1 MYEPLIG
8 FMLVTKGE
16 FMNQEKTATG
26 SLSILISTVLH
37 GSVIAMIAI
46 GPAFLP
52 SMKKSQVNDS
62 YFTTNTDVVDFTVAD
77 NSIEETQKSIAP
89 AVANESLAQTP
100 TLPEKS
106 DFIVKQVKSPEAV
119 LPSKKVVTLTK
130 PVEAPVA
137 VVTPEPATL
146 YDDSLEKEEV
156 AEKLKTEVAPVAE
169 APAPLA
175 DETTAE
181 SVPVQVAPVAAAV
194 AELAVTPAEPA
205 VTPPVT
211 AAAEPATATAEPAA
225 ATAELAV
232 TPAEPVAAAPTATPA
247 VEELAATPLT
257 QTPVAPAAA
266 QASVAPATAQA
277 TAAPAKVVVTQN
289 YLGLRQ
295 SPGNKP
301 PVYSR
306 AMRLEKLEGS
316 GQLVYFVTNEG
327 IVKQIRLT
335 KSTGKPD
342 LDQAAI
348 NAFSKY
354 KFVPGQSGYTVH
366 EFAFS
371 LKGPAQTDAGRLRT
385 SMTK

>member
-16 FMNQEKTATG
+16 FMNQEKTATA

-100 TLPEKS
+100 SLPEKS

-156 AEKLKTEVAPVAE
+156 AETSITEVAPVANTEKLDASADEATPTLAPVAE

-181 SVPVQVAPVAAAV
+181 SVPVQVDSVVAAAS
-194 AELAVTPAEPA
+194 
-205 VTPPVT
+205 
-211 AAAEPATATAEPAA
+211 EPATATAEP
-225 ATAELAV
+225 AV

-354 KFVPGQSGYTVH
+354 KFVPGQSGYTLH